1 MANQLASEISQ
12 LTVEQP
18 KTVPK
23 SPRAS
28 DLRKKFQS
36 RSIDDI
42 AKEHRRSLHGS
53 MLGVEIIG
61 KNFDQAENVPDHL
74 ELHESQRVVKEWG
87 LIVKIFNFE

>member
-18 KTVPK
+18 KVMPK

-53 MLGVEIIG
+53 MLGVEIIR
-61 KNFDQAENVPDHL
+61 KNFDQAENIPDHL
-74 ELHESQRVVKEWG
+74 ELHESQRVVKG
-87 LIVKIFNFE
+87 RGFNGGNT